1 MAVNR
6 KPLAQLLQEVQTGE
20 DITNRAIRGE
30 GFDPRGGWGV
40 AAAQIA
46 TAGIG
51 AWAQNRAR
59 KEIAE
64 NEVAGQKQ
72 FADFL
77 TNKGYTPESASA
89 AAAITTPEA
98 RSASIQDFIKQE
110 LKGVEPQTGLAKL
123 GADYKAGLIDK
134 ATYNAAIKK
143 ETSFAPD
150 ASASGGATG
159 AIIANLR
166 RENPNLTYAQALSQ
180 VQGLARKA
188 FEYDDKGNIVPQ
200 SGLVT
205 AEQTVKSSIKQSE
218 KLAEKSSEKL
228 IDLGDKADEANMT
241 LTNNAD
247 ARKLLNS
254 GVYTGTGANYKLAL
268 GKGLQTAGISLN
280 DDPIAN
286 TEAFTALRAQEV
298 GRQIKLFGS
307 GTGLSDADRE
317 YATKMAAGQI
327 TLSDQSI
334 RKILDISDKSSNNVI
349 NLYNKKAGKLPLQ
362 VQQYA
367 PQVQSGN
374 SQPAGQTKMPA
385 NMSGNINGIKWSL
398 Q

>member
-6 KPLAQLLQEVQTGE
+6 KPLSQLLSEVQMGQ
-20 DITNRAIRGE
+20 DITNRAISGQ
-30 GFDPRGGWGV
+30 GFDPQGGWGV

-159 AIIANLR
+159 AIINNLR
-166 RENPNLTYAQALSQ
+166 RENPNLTYAQALTQ
-180 VQGLARKA
+180 AQGLARQGLG
-188 FEYDDKGNIVPQ
+188 YDASGNVAPVAGYAESKGNIAASESRGTTTGKKEGELTNKSITAPAVLDLITQAEGLLPQ
-200 SGLVT
+200 ATSGRVQNLYT
-205 AEQTVKSSIKQSE
+205 AANQVAGRSTTMS
-218 KLAEKSSEKL
+218 
-228 IDLGDKADEANMT
+228 KADSRLDVIAAG
-241 LTNNAD
+241 LTSNVP
-247 ARKLLNS
+247 RME
-254 GVYTGTGANYKLAL
+254 GP
-268 GKGLQTAGISLN
+268 Q
-280 DDPIAN
+280 
-286 TEAFTALRAQEV
+286 
-298 GRQIKLFGS
+298 
-307 GTGLSDADRE
+307 SDAD
-317 YATKMAAGQI
+317 TKLYKQAAGDVGNRNLPSGDRIAALQTI
-327 TLSDQSI
+327 KGINEKYLNQNTTTNQSQN
-334 RKILDISDKSSNNVI
+334 LKSKYG
-349 NLYNKKAGKLPLQ
+349 LK
-362 VQQYA
+362 
-367 PQVQSGN
+367 
-374 SQPAGQTKMPA
+374 
-385 NMSGNINGIKWSL
+385 
-398 Q
+398 

>member
-6 KPLAQLLQEVQTGE
+6 KPLSQLLQEVQMGE
-20 DITNRAIRGE
+20 DITNRAISGQ
-30 GFDPRGGWGV
+30 GFDPQGGWGV

-134 ATYNAAIKK
+134 TTYNAAIKK

-159 AIIANLR
+159 AIISNLR

-180 VQGLARKA
+180 VQGLARKGL
-188 FEYDDKGNIVPQ
+188 EYDDKGKIVPQ
-200 SGLVT
+200 SGLTDAQKDVSAAESRGTTTGKKEGELDNKTIT
-205 AEQTVKSSIKQSE
+205 APAVLDLIAQAEKLLRQATSGRVQNLYTAANQVAGRSTTMSKADSKLDVIAAGLTSNVPRMEGPQSDKDTQLYREAAGNVGNRNLPAGDRIAALQTIKQLNE
-218 KLAEKSSEKL
+218 KYLA
-228 IDLGDKADEANMT
+228 
-241 LTNNAD
+241 
-247 ARKLLNS
+247 
-254 GVYTGTGANYKLAL
+254 
-268 GKGLQTAGISLN
+268 
-280 DDPIAN
+280 
-286 TEAFTALRAQEV
+286 
-298 GRQIKLFGS
+298 
-307 GTGLSDADRE
+307 
-317 YATKMAAGQI
+317 
-327 TLSDQSI
+327 
-334 RKILDISDKSSNNVI
+334 
-349 NLYNKKAGKLPLQ
+349 NK
-362 VQQYA
+362 
-367 PQVQSGN
+367 
-374 SQPAGQTKMPA
+374 PA
-385 NMSGNINGIKWSL
+385 NNQPRVRTFNPQTGRL
-398 Q
+398 E